1 MQRYKLFL
9 TWQNFSACGS
19 ANRRHYR
26 HNNFTLGGV
35 KITPAILCGGVSDTS
50 ARGRRGFWDNADG
63 MSDQNDP
70 EEGFRERS
78 ELKTDEGSEPKDEHV
93 RTNTHTGKADGREA
107 SEPGAE
113 RGRRR
118 RSARSE
124 HSEQAGQSRRGA
136 RGGRDTETAR
146 PKGSGQRAEGRRAE
160 AARPKQSPREG
171 RANERRGAARDM
183 NKPAAGGP
191 RRRRAEA

>member
-1 MQRYKLFL
+1 MI
-9 TWQNFSACGS
+9 A
-19 ANRRHYR
+19 
-26 HNNFTLGGV
+26 
-35 KITPAILCGGVSDTS
+35 
-50 ARGRRGFWDNADG
+50 
-63 MSDQNDP
+63 QNDP

-78 ELKTDEGSEPKDEHV
+78 ELEADEGSEPKGEHL
-93 RTNTHTGKADGREA
+93 RADTHTGKADGREA

-124 HSEQAGQSRRGA
+124 HSEQAGQSRRGEQ
-136 RGGRDTETAR
+136 GGRDTEAAR

-160 AARPKQSPREG
+160 AARPKQSPRGG

-183 NKPAAGGP
+183 NKLAARGP